1 MVMLCLGD
9 GSRTR
14 RGRWEKKKNI
24 SIFILFFFK
33 CICGIGLKKVEDDLF
48 LLCYYEMK
56 KAYPLLISLFF
67 SIQKKLV
74 KTFSGIK

>member
-1 MVMLCLGD
+1 METVVVWCRRRWCGGD
-9 GSRTR
+9 AGGAADR
-14 RGRWEKKKNI
+14 EKHQQR
-24 SIFILFFFK
+24 
-33 CICGIGLKKVEDDLF
+33 LKMTFF
-48 LLCYYEMK
+48 LLSDYEMK